1 VREIIF
7 VRRKSSLFAAVAL
20 ALLGMA
26 GLASTASAT
35 YHENYIREV
44 HEGSGGAGA
53 YVELQAYASGQNF
66 VSGKHIVSYDGGG
79 AVLSN
84 FAFPTNVSNGADQ
97 ATILLSNGGVS
108 GADFTATP
116 GSGNDGTHLDVD
128 NTGGT
133 ICYTDSSI
141 TVGLDCVA
149 FQGTMNPVTLPA
161 GAAFGAPFA
170 LPGLNLDNQTLVRTI
185 SRGCAT
191 ALDTADD
198 TNSAADFSLGMGNP
212 RGNPVTPTEMPCPA
226 PPANKKKCKKKHKK
240 TGGYSA
246 KKHKKCKKHKKKTG
260 GYSAKKHKK

>member
-20 ALLGMA
+20 ALLGLA

-35 YHENYIREV
+35 FHENYIREV
-44 HEGSGGAGA
+44 HEGSGGTGA

-66 VSGKHIVSYDGGG
+66 VGGKHIVSYDGGG
-79 AVLSN
+79 VVLSN
-84 FAFPTNVSNGADQ
+84 FVFPSNVANGADQ
-97 ATILLSNGGVS
+97 ATILVSNGGVT
-108 GADFTATP
+108 GADFAATP

-133 ICYTDSSI
+133 VCYTDSSI

-149 FQGTMNPVTLPA
+149 FQGTMNPVTLPT

-198 TNSAADFSLGMGNP
+198 TNSAADFSLGTGNP
-212 RGNPVTPTEMPCPA
+212 RGNSVTPTETPCSA
-226 PPANKKKCKKKHKK
+226 PPASKKKCKKKHKK
-240 TGGYSA
+240 PTGAYSA
-246 KKHKKCKKHKKKTG
+246 KKHKCKKKKKL
-260 GYSAKKHKK
+260 